1 MATRVSGSPRSSLV
15 RSGCSLPLSAICL
28 TLASKRSRL
37 RSVLSAL
44 STATALSDLL
54 LPIPTSSRMAP
65 YTAPIR
71 SHVGSCPDSSC
82 SSDTASS
89 RSWTCS
95 FDKNLMMD
103 AEDLEGLEAESSAA
117 ALEHLGD
124 SAEDAAAADETCTRA
139 RSADSSSSSSPAWP
153 AKPKPPSPTREAQ
166 ARSRSFS
173 SLRARHSWMTLRSAT
188 LGDTSV
194 SRSSRCVSGHVG
206 RRPLSRH
213 SRNHLRIASR
223 SNVCPV
229 SIVTGSR
236 ITCFVS
242 GHTNAS
248 NAPSSSDISTASPAI
263 NPLLPYRSGQAAE
276 ERRGGVA

>member
-1 MATRVSGSPRSSLV
+1 MATCVSGWPWSSLV

-65 YTAPIR
+65 YTAPIS

-95 FDKNLMMD
+95 IYLLGGVMKFGDGICDLVVVVVLDED
-103 AEDLEGLEAESSAA
+103 AEDLEGLEAESPAA

-124 SAEDAAAADETCTRA
+124 GAEDAAAADETYTRA
-139 RSADSSSSSSPAWP
+139 RSAASSSSSSPAP
-153 AKPKPPSPTREAQ
+153 ARGRPPRREAQ
-166 ARSRSFS
+166 ARSSSFS
-173 SLRARHSWMTLRSAT
+173 SFRARHSWMTLRSAT
-188 LGDTSV
+188 LGATSV

-248 NAPSSSDISTASPAI
+248 NAPSSSDISTPSPAI
-263 NPLLPYRSGQAAE
+263 
-276 ERRGGVA
+276 